1 MKKTKF
7 HRLIALVL
15 AFVFLLGSALT
26 VSAAVEGE
34 EDSTTDKTLE
44 KIKEY
49 LNVATYEDYMSSY
62 ADVERATTSI
72 VIPGTEYA
80 AFEKGATGEDVKVV
94 TTADGVTA
102 LYTPDAGQVTWKVPA
117 GAVTKATKYS
127 VVVEY
132 WPDAAKS
139 SSIERSFKING
150 KIPFTE
156 ARYLSIPKIWRSTYS
171 VAKVTDPKGNYSLQ
185 QLYDAAIAA
194 GFSADSTRI
203 ACSGAESYL
212 ELAIPDIWTV
222 SMSDFVNRFEVRF
235 FERDFNNNEVRPSQQ
250 QAPEW
255 CAYELRDADG
265 FYAETLEFVLMPDE
279 KTGEISISLEAIREP
294 MTVKAIILIPHEDL
308 IDYETYRKQF
318 EGVEAGSGKIT
329 IQAEYMNATS
339 SQNIYPL
346 EDRSDAANMPS
357 DTTRTV
363 LNTIGGDK
371 WQTAGQW
378 VRYSFKVDKSG
389 MYHIASRYRQNM
401 LDGMY
406 VCRALRISS
415 NGAKEG
421 SLGYYDGGMPFR
433 EASQIRFNYSSDWQ
447 SMLMNNGTTDANGN
461 LLAYEFYFE
470 EGVEYSIEMEVTL
483 GSMGDIIHRVE
494 TILDAINAD
503 YLEIIKLTG
512 TSPDQYRDYNF
523 FTVMPDVMI
532 DMHNRS
538 EELYKLADELA
549 KATGEKSSNVATLE
563 KIAWTLERISSDED
577 EVATYLDQLKG
588 YIGTLGTWLGDAKTQ
603 PLQLDYV
610 VIQPSSD
617 DELPPAK
624 AGFFASLLHEVKSFI
639 MSFFRNYDNMSASAE
654 TDAEAIDVWIATG
667 RDQAQVLR
675 TLISNDFTNQSTLG
689 TAVNL
694 KLINGGALLPSVLA
708 GIGPDVYLG
717 IGEGNVINYAIRGA
731 LLPIER
737 MEGFADYALEYKVDE
752 NFNKIYDENGNPI
765 KNENSKFNEAAMLV
779 LGLEDADKVFHYYG
793 LPMSQDFS
801 MMFVRDDILADLGVD
816 IPRTWDDVLAAVP
829 VLQAN
834 NMQIGM
840 HKNYQIF
847 LYQMGGELFADGGM
861 RINLDS
867 NLALEAFETMCN
879 NFTMYSF
886 PISFDFANRFRTGEM
901 PIGFGDYNDTYNKLT
916 VFATEIKGLWE
927 FLPLPGIE
935 HTRED
940 GSTYINNVSVATTT
954 AICMMNGCDQKE
966 KAWEFMKWYTGAEC
980 QVKYSNEMVAILGPS
995 AKPACANKE
1004 ALREMP
1010 WTAEEYKQIAYQFSN
1025 LASIPDYPG
1034 TYIIGRYTNFA
1045 FLAAYNDKKD
1055 PVDELQSHIS
1065 TINKEITRKREE
1077 FGLETLE
1084 LGQTLA
1090 EKRLLQ
1096 VEEAYAADTE
1106 KMDQGKL
1113 DAAKLATDI
1122 MKNGIRD
1129 EDAVAL
1135 SNAADAF
1142 AAVDA
1147 TAFAATITA
1156 LRNAV
1161 TVLTR
1166 R

>member
-1 MKKTKF
+1 MKKTKL

-26 VSAAVEGE
+26 ISAAVEDD
-34 EDSTTDKTLE
+34 DSTTDKTLE
-44 KIKEY
+44 KIKEH
-49 LNVATYEDYMSSY
+49 LNVATYEAYLAGY
-62 ADVERATTSI
+62 AGAERATTSI

-80 AFEKGATGEDVKVV
+80 AFEKGATDEDVKVV
-94 TTADGVTA
+94 TMPDGVSA
-102 LYTPDAGQVTWKVPA
+102 LYTPDSGETTWKVPA
-117 GAVTKATKYS
+117 GAITKATKYS
-127 VVVEY
+127 IVVEY
-132 WPDAAKS
+132 WPDSAKS
-139 SSIERSFKING
+139 SSIERSIRING
-150 KIPFTE
+150 KIPFAE
-156 ARYLSIPKIWRSTYS
+156 ARYLNLPKLWKSTYHT
-171 VAKVTDPKGNYSLQ
+171 AKVTDPKGNYSLQ

-194 GFSADSTRI
+194 GFSADSVKI
-203 ACSGAESYL
+203 AGSGADAYV
-212 ELAIPDIWTV
+212 ELSLPKVWTE
-222 SMSDFVNRFEVRF
+222 SMSDFVNRFTVRF
-235 FERDFNNNEVRPSQQ
+235 FETDFNNNEIRPALQQ
-250 QAPEW
+250 TPQW
-255 CAYELRDADG
+255 CTYELRDADG
-265 FYAETLEFVLMPDE
+265 FYAETLEFVLEPDE
-279 KTGEISISLEAIREP
+279 NGEISISLEAIREP
-294 MTVKAIILIPHEDL
+294 MTVKSIVLIPHQDL
-308 IDYETYRKQF
+308 IDYETYRNQF
-318 EGVEAGSGKIT
+318 KGVEAGSGKIT

-346 EDRSDAANMPS
+346 EDRSDAANVPS
-357 DTTRTV
+357 DTTRSL

-389 MYHIASRYRQNM
+389 MYHIAARYRQNI

-406 VCRALRISS
+406 TCRALRIAS
-415 NGAKEG
+415 NGAAVG

-433 EASQIRFNYSSDWQ
+433 EASEIRFNYSSDWQ
-447 SMLMNNGTTDANGN
+447 SMLMNNGTTDESGN

-470 EGVEYSIEMEVTL
+470 EGVEYTVEMEVTL
-483 GSMGDIIHRVE
+483 GSMGNIIRRVE
-494 TILDAINAD
+494 NILDSINSD
-503 YLEIIKLTG
+503 YLAIIKLTG

-538 EELYKLADELA
+538 EELKELAVELA

-577 EVATYLDQLKG
+577 EVATYLDQLKS

-603 PLQLDYV
+603 PLQLDYIV
-610 VIQPSSD
+610 VQPSDD
-617 DELPPAK
+617 DELPQAK
-624 AGFFASLLHEVKSFI
+624 AGFGASLLHEVKSFI

-654 TDAEAIDVWIATG
+654 DDAEAIDVWIATG

-675 TLISNDFTNQSTLG
+675 TLISNDFTTQSALG

-708 GIGPDVYLG
+708 GIGPDVYIG
-717 IGEGNVINYAIRGA
+717 IGEDTVINYAIRGA
-731 LLPIER
+731 LLPIEH

-765 KNENSKFNEAAMLV
+765 VNENSQFNEAAMIV
-779 LGLEDADKVFHYYG
+779 LGLADADDVFHYYG
-793 LPMSQDFS
+793 LPISQDFS
-801 MMFVRDDILADLGVD
+801 MMFVRDDILADLGID

-840 HKNYQIF
+840 HKDYRIF
-847 LYQMGGELFADGGM
+847 LYQMGGELFADEGM

-867 NLALEAFETMCN
+867 NLGLEAFETMCN
-879 NFTMYSF
+879 YFTMYSF
-886 PISFDFANRFRTGEM
+886 PVSYDFANRFRTGEM
-901 PIGFGDYNDTYNKLT
+901 PIGFGDYNNIYNHLT

-935 HTRED
+935 HIRED
-940 GSTYINNVSVATTT
+940 GTSYINNTSVAVSS
-954 AICMMNGCDQKE
+954 AICMMNGCDQAE
-966 KAWEFMKWYTGAEC
+966 KSWEFMKWYTGADC
-980 QVKYSNEMVAILGPS
+980 QIKFSNEMVAILGPS
-995 AKPACANKE
+995 AKPACANKN

-1010 WTAEEYKQIAYQFSN
+1010 WTSEEYKQIAYQFNN
-1025 LASIPDYPG
+1025 LASIPNYPG
-1034 TYIIGRYTNFA
+1034 SYIIGRYTSFS
-1045 FLAAYNDKKD
+1045 FLAAYNDKAD
-1055 PVDELQSHIS
+1055 PVDELQSYIS

-1084 LGQTLA
+1084 LGQTLL

-1096 VEEAYAADTE
+1096 VEQAFAADTE
-1106 KMDQGKL
+1106 KMDQGKI
-1113 DAAKLATDI
+1113 DAAKLAIDI
-1122 MKNGIRD
+1122 MKNGVQD

-1135 SNAADAF
+1135 ANAADAF

-1161 TVLTR
+1161 TVLSR
-1166 R
+1166 

>member
-1 MKKTKF
+1 MKKTRF
-7 HRLIALVL
+7 HRLIALAL
-15 AFVFLLGSALT
+15 AFVFLFGSALT
-26 VSAAVEGE
+26 ISAAVEGN
-34 EDSTTDKTLE
+34 DGSSTGKTSE
-44 KIKEY
+44 KIKEH
-49 LNVATYEDYMSSY
+49 LNLATYESYMINH
-62 ADVERATTSI
+62 ADAERATTAI

-80 AFEKGATGEDVKVV
+80 EFEKGATGEDVKVV

-102 LYTPDAGQVTWKVPA
+102 LYTPDSGEVTWKVPA
-117 GAVTKATKYS
+117 GTITKATKYS
-127 VVVEY
+127 IVVEY
-132 WPDAAKS
+132 WPDVAKS
-139 SSIERSFKING
+139 SSIERTLRING
-150 KIPFTE
+150 KIPFAE
-156 ARYLSIPKIWRSTYS
+156 ARYLNLPKIWKSTYS
-171 VAKVTDPKGNYSLQ
+171 VARVTDPKGNYSLQ

-194 GFSADSTRI
+194 GFSADSVKI
-203 ACSGAESYL
+203 AGSKAESYV
-212 ELAIPDIWTV
+212 ELSLPGVWTEG
-222 SMSDFVNRFEVRF
+222 MSNFVNRFTVRF
-235 FERDFNNNEVRPSQQ
+235 FETDFNDNEIRPSLQQ
-250 QAPEW
+250 VSEW

-265 FYAETLEFVLMPDE
+265 FYAETLEFVLEPDE
-279 KTGEISISLEAIREP
+279 NGEISISLETIREP
-294 MTVKAIILIPHEDL
+294 MTVKAIVLVPHEDL
-308 IDYETYRKQF
+308 IDYETYRNKF

-346 EDRSDAANMPS
+346 EDRSDAANSPS

-389 MYHIASRYRQNM
+389 MYHIATRYRQNI

-406 VCRALRISS
+406 VCRALHITS
-415 NGAKEG
+415 NGADED

-433 EASQIRFNYSSDWQ
+433 EASEIRFNYSSDWQ
-447 SMLMNNGTTDANGN
+447 SMLMNNGSVDENGN

-470 EGVEYSIEMEVTL
+470 QGVEYTVEMEVTL
-483 GSMGDIIHRVE
+483 GSMGEIVRRVE
-494 TILDAINAD
+494 AILNAINSD
-503 YLEIIKLTG
+503 YLAIIKLTG
-512 TSPDQYRDYNF
+512 PSPDQYRDYNF

-538 EELYKLADELA
+538 EELYKLAAELE
-549 KATGEKSSNVATLE
+549 KATGEKSSNVATIE
-563 KIAWTLERISSDED
+563 KIAWTLDRISSDED

-588 YIGTLGTWLGDAKTQ
+588 YIGTLGTWLSDAKTQ
-603 PLQLDYV
+603 PLQLDYIV
-610 VIQPSSD
+610 VQPSND

-624 AGFFASLLHEVKSFI
+624 AGFIASLLHEAKSFI
-639 MSFFRNYDNMSASAE
+639 MSFFRNYDNMSSGAE
-654 TDAEAIDVWIATG
+654 EDGEAIDVWIATG

-675 TLISNDFTNQSTLG
+675 MLISNDFTTQSASG
-689 TAVNL
+689 TTVNL
-694 KLINGGALLPSVLA
+694 KLISGGALLPSVLA

-717 IGEGNVINYAIRGA
+717 IGEGSVINYAIRGA

-765 KNENSKFNEAAMLV
+765 KNENAQFNEAAMLV

-801 MMFVRDDILADLGVD
+801 MMFVRDDILADLGID
-816 IPRTWDDVLAAVP
+816 PPKTWDDVLAAVP

-886 PISFDFANRFRTGEM
+886 PVSYDFANRFRTGEM
-901 PIGFGDYNDTYNKLT
+901 PIGFGDYNDTYNHLT

-940 GSTYINNVSVATTT
+940 GTTYINNVSVATTS
-954 AICMMNGCDQKE
+954 AICMMNGCDQPE
-966 KAWEFMKWYTGAEC
+966 KSWEFMKWYTGADC
-980 QVKYSNEMVAILGPS
+980 QIKYSNEMVAILGPS
-995 AKPACANKE
+995 AKPACANKT

-1010 WTAEEYKQIAYQFSN
+1010 WTSEEYKQIAYQFNN

-1045 FLAAYNDKKD
+1045 FLAAYNDKAD
-1055 PVDELQSHIS
+1055 PVDELQSYIS
-1065 TINKEITRKREE
+1065 IINKEITRKREE

-1084 LGQTLA
+1084 LGQTLV

-1096 VEEAYAADTE
+1096 VEQAYAADTE
-1106 KMDQGKL
+1106 EMDQAKI

-1122 MKNGIRD
+1122 MKNGIQD

-1135 SNAADAF
+1135 ANAADAF

-1161 TVLTR
+1161 TVLSR
-1166 R
+1166 